1 MLRIFLLLFCT
12 LLWCGHLSSSV
23 STNVR
28 TLELPSRGES
38 RAWVTT
44 QLGSIKKQLLNS
56 QKAAQTTWSGQV
68 YFWKNQALLHQVQL
82 QLKKNESGGFP
93 AEATTDS
100 SGSLTIATENGAGEH
115 LIASREIY
123 EAEIG
128 SEISSA
134 DALAALTESDHDFGE
149 GAGNSSEDG
158 TAILYGEPKESL
170 EMLTPARYT
179 GKVITAGYAPDAT
192 VCIEKSQGLGCQ
204 DALFKTTTDYE
215 GSFSLDFDSGNSSG
229 VLVAEVQANRPDH
242 ENPILHRIYAYS
254 PVLNLDNILSPLSN
268 ILAISNDFDY
278 YSLKDKLGIDENFM
292 IRFDDPIAQLK
303 DNVDSNVALI
313 NAQLTHL
320 KDLIGRLELDV
331 WSRIPSYGE
340 ILDIKL
346 INAIKTYDLA
356 SINLADERFIKDL
369 IEGWNFQEFHLSAD
383 LKADLIKSISAII
396 DSIFAEINSED
407 VFFDLNA
414 DVDSFWKQI
423 DSIGLDISSGS
434 ELGPQNI
441 LSDLLDSHA
450 VDSDIDGVLDI
461 FENLTG
467 TNPHD
472 SEDTP
477 LDSDYDGLPDSLE
490 LIIGTNP
497 NTSDSDDDGTPDLEE
512 EDTRKLLLGELGYP
526 EDIHKKEI
534 NESY

>member
-12 LLWCGHLSSSV
+12 LLWCGYLSSSA
-23 STNVR
+23 STNLR
-28 TLELPSRGES
+28 TLELPPRGES
-38 RAWVTT
+38 GAWVTT
-44 QLGSIKKQLLNS
+44 LSGSIKKQLLNS
-56 QKAAQTTWSGQV
+56 QKTAQTTWSGQV
-68 YFWKNQALLHQVQL
+68 YFWKNQAPHQQVQP
-82 QLKKNESGGFP
+82 QLKKNESNGVL

-100 SGSLTIATENGAGEH
+100 SGSLTIATENGGGEH

-134 DALAALTESDHDFGE
+134 DALTALTESGHDFGV
-149 GAGNSSEDG
+149 GAGNSSKEG
-158 TAILYGEPKESL
+158 TAILYEEPKKSV

-179 GKVITAGYAPDAT
+179 GKVITTGYVPDAT

-204 DALFKTTTDYE
+204 NALFKTTTDYE

-278 YSLKDKLGIDENFM
+278 YSLKDKLGIDEDFM

-320 KDLIGRLELDV
+320 KNLIGKLELDV
-331 WSRIPSYGE
+331 WGRIPSYGE
-340 ILDIKL
+340 LLDIKL
-346 INAIKTYDLA
+346 INAIKTYDLE

-369 IEGWNFQEFHLSAD
+369 IDGWNFQEFHLSAD
-383 LKADLIKSISAII
+383 LKADLIKNISAII
-396 DSIFAEINSED
+396 DSIFAEIGSED

-414 DVDSFWKQI
+414 DVDSFWELI
-423 DSIGLDISSGS
+423 NSSEPDIASGS
-434 ELGPQNI
+434 ELSPQNI
-441 LSDLLDSHA
+441 LSNLFGSLA

-467 TNPHD
+467 TNPHE

-497 NTSDSDDDGTPDLEE
+497 NTSDSDDDGTLDLE
-512 EDTRKLLLGELGYP
+512 EDTRKLLLRELGYL
-526 EDIHKKEI
+526 EEI
-534 NESY
+534 YERETNESY

>member
-1 MLRIFLLLFCT
+1 M
-12 LLWCGHLSSSV
+12 
-23 STNVR
+23 
-28 TLELPSRGES
+28 
-38 RAWVTT
+38 
-44 QLGSIKKQLLNS
+44 
-56 QKAAQTTWSGQV
+56 
-68 YFWKNQALLHQVQL
+68 
-82 QLKKNESGGFP
+82 
-93 AEATTDS
+93 
-100 SGSLTIATENGAGEH
+100 
-115 LIASREIY
+115 
-123 EAEIG
+123 
-128 SEISSA
+128 
-134 DALAALTESDHDFGE
+134 
-149 GAGNSSEDG
+149 
-158 TAILYGEPKESL
+158 
-170 EMLTPARYT
+170 
-179 GKVITAGYAPDAT
+179 
-192 VCIEKSQGLGCQ
+192 
-204 DALFKTTTDYE
+204 
-215 GSFSLDFDSGNSSG
+215 DFDSDNSSG

-303 DNVDSNVALI
+303 DNVDSNVARI

-331 WSRIPSYGE
+331 WGRIPSYGE

-346 INAIKTYDLA
+346 INAIKTYDLE

-407 VFFDLNA
+407 AFFDLKA
-414 DVDSFWKQI
+414 DVDSFWEQI
-423 DSIGLDISSGS
+423 HSIELDISSGS
-434 ELGPQNI
+434 ESGPQNI
-441 LSDLLDSHA
+441 LNDLLGSHA

-497 NTSDSDDDGTPDLEE
+497 NTSDSDDDGTPDLGEV
-512 EDTRKLLLGELGYP
+512 DTRKLLLGELGYL
-526 EDIHKKEI
+526 EEI
-534 NESY
+534 DKRETNESY